1 MHASARHDADTP
13 VLEALGTCMQVL
25 TTTPTPLSSLQV
37 RRLLDALG
45 TVDLWSAH
53 CTDPRDARYVRN
65 EAIRAGYGRGKGRAA
80 VNSQLVELLR
90 MLLVRLGRTLL
101 AKVPAAERATS
112 PVTRRVGTLVKEV
125 ELMGLR
131 ERHGPRH
138 PSTLSAIN
146 YLATLHKENGDLIL
160 AEALYVPARR
170 WPLMS
175 TDERRWPL
183 MSTDEPRWPLMST
196 DERW

>member
-1 MHASARHDADTP
+1 MHASAHHDAD
-13 VLEALGTCMQVL
+13 A
-25 TTTPTPLSSLQV
+25 PLLPLQV

-196 DERW
+196 DER

>member
-175 TDERRWPL
+175 TDER
-183 MSTDEPRWPLMST
+183 
-196 DERW
+196 